1 MPEVLHQPPKTM
13 PLPAAIRYARE
24 GYAIRR
30 VPWDGS
36 VGGHE
41 LAWIIYRGGLFF
53 YLDAEGRWVVQN
65 DEVIREDFLAPD
77 WTLLP
82 PECVSD
88 ADVCACGPGAV
99 NALPYPDWEDEPD
112 PIAAFDNLNP
122 NSALG
127 LVDCQWQTGPCDCGG
142 GTETIP
148 PPWPDPP
155 GGDPPG
161 PEPPGGDP
169 GDGPGGG
176 GDGGGPGGGDDGGG
190 SGGESGGSGGASGG
204 GFGGGGGGGGGRTR
218 RPRRRPRPRRLPQI
232 ELEAQLLDDSCI
244 PRLPE
249 APCGHLNLPDYS
261 LKTRQIVGTIRIGPH
276 PEGRR
281 DLCWISIWC
290 GGRTLL
296 RQIGA
301 PGDAFDFGPASFRQ
315 PAEGTQ
321 PVFATVHFP
330 GQHGGTVTARANV
343 VWPPLCDP
351 EGPCPPDPGSM
362 SS

>member
-1 MPEVLHQPPKTM
+1 MPELLLQPPKTM
-13 PLPAAIRYARE
+13 PLPAALRYARE

-36 VGGHE
+36 FDGHE

-53 YLDAEGRWVVQN
+53 YLDAGGRWVVQN
-65 DEVIREDFLAPD
+65 NEVIREDFLAKD

-82 PECVSD
+82 PGCVSN

-112 PIAAFDNLNP
+112 PIATFENLNP

-127 LVDCQWQTGPCDCGG
+127 LVDCQWQTGSCECGG
-142 GTETIP
+142 GTETVP

-155 GGDPPG
+155 GGDPPV
-161 PEPPGGDP
+161 PQPPSGDP
-169 GDGPGGG
+169 GPGG
-176 GDGGGPGGGDDGGG
+176 GDGGGG
-190 SGGESGGSGGASGG
+190 SGGDSGG
-204 GFGGGGGGGGGRTR
+204 GAGNPGGGGGGGGRS
-218 RPRRRPRPRRLPQI
+218 RPRRRPRTRQLPQVT
-232 ELEAQLLDDSCI
+232 LDAHVLDQSCI

-249 APCGHLNLPDYS
+249 APCGHLNLPDNS
-261 LKTRQIVGTIRIGPH
+261 LQTREVVGTIHIGPH

-281 DLCWISIWC
+281 DLCWISVTS

-296 RQIGA
+296 RQTGA
-301 PGDAFDFGPASFRQ
+301 PGDAFDFGPEAFRQ
-315 PAEGTQ
+315 PADGSQ

-330 GQHGGTVTARANV
+330 GQHGGTVTERAQAD
-343 VWPPLCDP
+343 WPPLCDP
-351 EGPCPPDPGSM
+351 EGPCPPPPPPPPLPPPPDPSGSM
-362 SS
+362 DEG

>member
-1 MPEVLHQPPKTM
+1 MPEVLLQPPKTM
-13 PLPAAIRYARE
+13 PLSAALRYARE

-30 VPWDGS
+30 IPWDGS
-36 VGGHE
+36 VDGHE

-65 DEVIREDFLAPD
+65 DEVIREDFLAQD

-82 PECVSD
+82 PDCVSD

-127 LVDCQWQTGPCDCGG
+127 LVNCQWQSGPCECGG
-142 GTETIP
+142 GTESVP

-155 GGDPPG
+155 GSDPG
-161 PEPPGGDP
+161 P
-169 GDGPGGG
+169 GPGNVE
-176 GDGGGPGGGDDGGG
+176 DRGDDGDG
-190 SGGESGGSGGASGG
+190 SGGEGGASGG
-204 GFGGGGGGGGGRTR
+204 GFGGGGGSGGRPR
-218 RPRRRPRPRRLPQI
+218 RPRRRPRPRQLPQVT
-232 ELEAQLLDDSCI
+232 LDAQVLDQSCI

-249 APCGHLNLPDYS
+249 APCGHLNLPDNS
-261 LKTRQIVGTIRIGPH
+261 LKSREVIGTIRIGPH

-281 DLCWISIWC
+281 DLCWISVWC
-290 GGRTLL
+290 GGKTLL

-301 PGDAFDFGPASFRQ
+301 PGDAFDFGPEEFRQ
-315 PAEGTQ
+315 PPGGSQ

-330 GQHGGTVTARANV
+330 GQHHGTVTARAQAN
-343 VWPPLCDP
+343 WPPLCDP